1 MSGNDLERFNRFEE
15 AGERVFNRILPRFSL
30 YAPKLERLITTF
42 DPATPQSTMAKAQ
55 RIFDRL
61 PPSSPAQQRFI
72 RRVLKASM
80 RAPGFRQTVIDQ
92 LDEMIGS
99 VKTEARKDPRY
110 SLLIKLMR
118 EAGQKTF
125 LAGSVVT
132 SRHADPRPW
141 FDRQMNSLAKIRQAE
156 ETSGERRAYAVKD
169 AFRDTVEYLYT
180 PYIKTLVYLSYLREG
195 RDEESLKKVEE
206 MRFGNAIKHLH
217 SRLSDYAGL
226 FDGRAGW
233 MRNCVT
239 HDYLPYDVGTDSFIF
254 RDQDDNPVSFRT
266 DVLLILTENMCQLAG
281 ETVARVGQLYMFRE
295 IYRDMGLREIFLDHL
310 PLIAF
315 ERDPHRARELE
326 AQMQQDIEARFKMR
340 H

>member
-1 MSGNDLERFNRFEE
+1 MSGNDVERSNRCEE
-15 AGERVFNRILPRFSL
+15 VGERVFNRILPGFSL
-30 YAPKLERLITTF
+30 HAPKLERLITTF
-42 DPATPQSTMAKAQ
+42 DPATPQTTMAKAK

-61 PPSSPAQQRFI
+61 PPSSPAQQRFV

-80 RAPGFRQTVIDQ
+80 QAPEFRQTVVDQ
-92 LDEMIGS
+92 LDEMIAF

-110 SLLIKLMR
+110 SLLINLMR
-118 EAGQKTF
+118 EAGQKRF
-125 LAGSVVT
+125 LAGAVVT

-141 FDRQMNSLAKIRQAE
+141 FDKQMNSFAKIKQAE
-156 ETSGERRAYAVKD
+156 ETSGERRAHAVKD

-217 SRLSDYAGL
+217 SRLSDYARL
-226 FDGRAGW
+226 FDGRAAW

-239 HDYLPYDVGTDSFIF
+239 HDYVPYDLGTDSFIF
-254 RDQDDNPVSFRT
+254 RDRDDSPVPIRT
-266 DVLLILTENMCQLAG
+266 DDLLKLTEDMCQLAG
-281 ETVARVGQLYMFRE
+281 ETIARVGQLYMFRE
-295 IYRDMGLREIFLDHL
+295 IYRDMGLREIFLDQL
-310 PLIAF
+310 PIIAF

-326 AQMQQDIEARFKMR
+326 AKMQQDIEARFKMPD
-340 H
+340 